1 MPPPNLNEK
10 IILITGASRNIG
22 YHTALALAKTAAQL
36 LLNARTVGG
45 LEQLDDA
52 ITKAGGIKP
61 VLIPFDLTDFEMI
74 DKMGASLF
82 ERFGK
87 IDGVILGAAKL
98 TPLTPLTH
106 LDPSDWQAMLDLNC
120 TANYRLIRSLDP
132 LLRISPRTAILGIID
147 YKPDPFW
154 GHYHISKIMLKTLL
168 EIYQKEN
175 ENSGIRVGTFYPDA
189 TDSHLRKI
197 AFPGEDKLNF

>member
-1 MPPPNLNEK
+1 MPTPNLDGK

-22 YHTALALAKTAAQL
+22 YHTARVLAKTGAQL

-52 ITKAGGIKP
+52 ITEAGGIKP

-82 ERFGK
+82 QRFGK

-106 LDPSDWQAMLDLNC
+106 LAPSDWQAMLELKLHRKLSVN
-120 TANYRLIRSLDP
+120 SK
-132 LLRISPRTAILGIID
+132 PRPAIA
-147 YKPDPFW
+147 
-154 GHYHISKIMLKTLL
+154 H
-168 EIYQKEN
+168 QC
-175 ENSGIRVGTFYPDA
+175 
-189 TDSHLRKI
+189 
-197 AFPGEDKLNF
+197 AFGNFGNHRP

>member
-1 MPPPNLNEK
+1 MPTPNLDGK

-22 YHTALALAKTAAQL
+22 YHTARALAKTGAQL

-52 ITKAGGIKP
+52 ITEAGGIKP

-98 TPLTPLTH
+98 TPLTPLTP
-106 LDPSDWQAMLDLNC
+106 LAPERLASDARGKLHRKLSVN
-120 TANYRLIRSLDP
+120 SK
-132 LLRISPRTAILGIID
+132 PRPAITPKCALC
-147 YKPDPFW
+147 
-154 GHYHISKIMLKTLL
+154 
-168 EIYQKEN
+168 
-175 ENSGIRVGTFYPDA
+175 
-189 TDSHLRKI
+189 
-197 AFPGEDKLNF
+197 NFRNHRP